1 MAIVDLRQLTS
12 RQLDPLLA
20 EEAREWREVLH
31 WDYETSIQLIR
42 KFVDA
47 RSLAGSVLV
56 EDGRPAGY
64 VFYVLEDHKGLI
76 GGMYVSARCAR
87 QQSSER
93 LLEDTLT
100 TLGGVPKLER
110 IEAQL
115 IPFGYSHER
124 VLAAHGF
131 RMFPRQFMLAEI
143 RTSEGP
149 AVGDVAGGRIAHG
162 PGMGL
167 LLERW
172 DSRDFDSCARLI
184 QLAYAN
190 HIDGEINDQYRTES
204 GALRFLKNII
214 VLPGCGQFLPE
225 ASFVLRASH
234 TNEMA
239 GVVLNSCVAPGV
251 GHTTQICVMPG
262 YQGQGLGRRLMEASF
277 QALAARGIHAV
288 SLTVTSNNDRAVA
301 LYESLGFATIKKFVA
316 GVWVP

>member
-1 MAIVDLRQLTS
+1 
-12 RQLDPLLA
+12 
-20 EEAREWREVLH
+20 
-31 WDYETSIQLIR
+31 
-42 KFVDA
+42 
-47 RSLAGSVLV
+47 
-56 EDGRPAGY
+56 
-64 VFYVLEDHKGLI
+64 
-76 GGMYVSARCAR
+76 
-87 QQSSER
+87 
-93 LLEDTLT
+93 
-100 TLGGVPKLER
+100 
-110 IEAQL
+110 
-115 IPFGYSHER
+115 
-124 VLAAHGF
+124 
-131 RMFPRQFMLAEI
+131 
-143 RTSEGP
+143 
-149 AVGDVAGGRIAHG
+149 
-162 PGMGL
+162 L